1 VKKKP
6 AKKKLPA
13 KKSAAK
19 PKPAVKKGPP
29 EKLDWVEIE
38 TSLHAL
44 VVKTIGDFAKKH
56 SNEVF
61 YALYF
66 DFPERWSGIRI
77 HLNTPE
83 LLRKR
88 SEEYIRSNPELYAR
102 RTAEAVA
109 NDIRWEPGDF
119 GYFEING
126 TKVWA
131 KKWAKYSEQLEAAA
145 AAQDVS
151 VYATGEFVELKF
163 LLTASRV
170 LLRLESDESLNC
182 LPRTRNFRTCCMT
195 HEERPEDAWKRM
207 HLLRLQF
214 VAAPVA
220 MVMAGKKVRR

>member
-1 VKKKP
+1 MKKKP
-6 AKKKLPA
+6 PKKKPPTMKVTTKPKAAAKKAQPT
-13 KKSAAK
+13 
-19 PKPAVKKGPP
+19 
-29 EKLDWVEIE
+29 KLDWVEIE
-38 TSLHAL
+38 TALHAL
-44 VVKTIGDFAKKH
+44 AVKIIENFAEEHPK
-56 SNEVF
+56 EFF

-66 DFPERWSGIRI
+66 DFPEHWSGIRI

-88 SEEYIRSNPELYAR
+88 AEEYIRSNPELYSR
-102 RTAEAVA
+102 RTPEAVA

-119 GYFEING
+119 GYFDISG
-126 TKVWA
+126 TKAWA
-131 KKWAKYSEQLEAAA
+131 KKWSKHAEALEAAA

-170 LLRLESDESLNC
+170 LLRLEADGSLNC
-182 LPRTRNFRTCCMT
+182 LQRTRNFRTCCMT

-207 HLLRLQF
+207 HLLRLQY

-220 MVMAGKKVRR
+220 MAMAGKKGKR

>member
-1 VKKKP
+1 MKKKLLKKRPTVRKRTPKPKKP
-6 AKKKLPA
+6 AR
-13 KKSAAK
+13 
-19 PKPAVKKGPP
+19 KGPP
-29 EKLDWVEIE
+29 KKLDWIEIE
-38 TSLHAL
+38 SSLHAL
-44 VVKTIGDFAKKH
+44 VVTTIADFAKKH
-56 SNEVF
+56 PNEIF

-88 SEEYIRSNPELYAR
+88 AEEYIRSNPELYAR

-126 TKVWA
+126 TKAWA
-131 KKWAKYSEQLEAAA
+131 RKWSKYAEQLETAA

-151 VYATGEFVELKF
+151 VYGTGEFVELKF

-170 LLRLESDESLNC
+170 LLRLESDGSLNC

-207 HLLRLQF
+207 HLLRLQY
-214 VAAPVA
+214 VAAPAA
-220 MVMAGKKVRR
+220 MAMAGKKVRR